1 MNARSLLTYLL
12 PAIGCLVLVGCAGHT
27 PHEQKLGT
35 PYDRPFPL
43 GQVTDAAW
51 ETQQTNAE
59 ASDFIFYD
67 HEFEGETTRLT
78 PGGKK
83 HLLQVALRLEHV
95 PFPVVVEE
103 SPYNKNRRLDLQRRQ
118 AIVDQLTRLGLELVD
133 SRVVV
138 APALSE
144 GLSAIEGEAAYYG
157 TLNSGEFATGGGTG
171 RRFSGRGGSFR

>member
-1 MNARSLLTYLL
+1 MNARSLLTYLI
-12 PAIGCLVLVGCAGHT
+12 PTIGGLLLAGCSSHV
-27 PHEQKLGT
+27 PHEAKVSP

-59 ASDFIFYD
+59 ASDFVFYD
-67 HEFEGETTRLT
+67 HEFAGETTDLT

-95 PFPVVVEE
+95 PFPIVVEE
-103 SPYNKNRRLDLQRRQ
+103 SPKNRNRRLDLQRRQ
-118 AIVDQLTRLGLELVD
+118 AIVDHLTRLGLDLVD

-138 APALSE
+138 APAISE
-144 GLSAIEGEAAYYG
+144 GITAIEGESAYYS
-157 TLNSGEFATGGGTG
+157 TLNGGGYGTGGGTG
-171 RRFSGRGGSFR
+171 RRFSGRGGTFR